1 MLEGP
6 YHSITAVDRDIYPK
20 WGQKVVERLSLIDLA
35 GRGARSRA
43 RSPVPPPR
51 LATPASCISHIT
63 FQKSPTETVLLAC
76 CSCIRYSFASMDR
89 LEHSTNSLSL
99 RSSPSPTSTN
109 AHRRERRFSDVA
121 RDSASA
127 AAVFRIPNQVGS
139 RCLPKPDEQQ
149 HKRFSPFPWSEKE
162 EPSLP
167 VEPHTCQLSA
177 CSLAQVFSTPELLGM
192 ILSYL
197 GTTDVITLRRTSRT
211 WSRTVQESPS
221 LRLHL
226 FSRPQWDR
234 PASDFQLLDL
244 KLPGL
249 HIEKGEPV
257 DKGRWIHVS
266 MNAIAAR
273 SILPAGRP
281 SRRPRARSI
290 FEGMRGGLGSRT
302 MREGWPSQSPKDP
315 LSPVLQYE
323 DLYITQPPV
332 LGMQAF
338 LIEPEIAPEET
349 SESSDEDDIPCA
361 CAKLSCDAG
370 ITLDFLADTTLSLLK
385 DRRDMK
391 DTEGRSVMFKAIVS
405 FCKPTNS
412 FCKRGTARSVIRI
425 G

>member
-1 MLEGP
+1 
-6 YHSITAVDRDIYPK
+6 
-20 WGQKVVERLSLIDLA
+20 
-35 GRGARSRA
+35 
-43 RSPVPPPR
+43 
-51 LATPASCISHIT
+51 
-63 FQKSPTETVLLAC
+63 
-76 CSCIRYSFASMDR
+76 
-89 LEHSTNSLSL
+89 
-99 RSSPSPTSTN
+99 
-109 AHRRERRFSDVA
+109 
-121 RDSASA
+121 
-127 AAVFRIPNQVGS
+127 
-139 RCLPKPDEQQ
+139 
-149 HKRFSPFPWSEKE
+149 
-162 EPSLP
+162 
-167 VEPHTCQLSA
+167 
-177 CSLAQVFSTPELLGM
+177 M

-197 GTTDVITLRRTSRT
+197 DTTNVVTLRRTSRI
-211 WSRTVQESPS
+211 WSRTVQESPN

-302 MREGWPSQSPKDP
+302 MREGWPSQPPKDP
-315 LSPVLQYE
+315 SSPVLQYE

-338 LIEPEIAPEET
+338 LIEPETAPEEK
-349 SESSDEDDIPCA
+349 SERSDEDDIPCA

-370 ITLDFLADTTLSLLK
+370 ITLDFLADTTLSLLM

-391 DTEGRSVMFKAIVS
+391 DTESRSVTFKAIVS
-405 FCKPTNS
+405 FCEPTNS
-412 FCKRGTARSVIRI
+412 FRKRGTARSVIRI